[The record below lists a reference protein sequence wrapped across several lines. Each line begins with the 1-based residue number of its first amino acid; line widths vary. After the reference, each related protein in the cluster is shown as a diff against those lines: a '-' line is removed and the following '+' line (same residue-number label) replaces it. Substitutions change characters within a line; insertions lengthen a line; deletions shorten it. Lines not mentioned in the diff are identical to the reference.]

1 MVRRANPDPVMIAD
15 IAAQNLASPPVLF
28 FLIGA
33 FASLARSDLAVPDQ
47 VARLLALYLMM
58 SIGYR
63 GGLEIAH
70 HGVTPLLAAALA
82 AGVALSFATPFLAE
96 RLLRLLTRLGPTD
109 RAAIAGHYGSISA
122 VTLAAVLAATA
133 RLGMP
138 ADGFMVAVAAAMETP
153 AILACLLLAGGGAG
167 GRHLL
172 REVFLN
178 GSVIVLIGALLVGAL
193 ANPAAAATVK
203 PFLVDLFP
211 GFLCLFLLEMGL
223 IAGRGLRDSRS
234 LAPGLVAFALIM
246 PLLGATIGAAL
257 ALPLGLSPGGT
268 AVLMTLAASASYIAV
283 PAALRIALPQANLAV
298 ALTMAIGITFPFNL
312 IAGIPLYIAAAGA
325 LR

>member
-1 MVRRANPDPVMIAD
+1 MIAD
-15 IAAQNLASPPVLF
+15 LALQNLSSPPVLF
-28 FLIGA
+28 FVIGA
-33 FASLARSDLAVPDQ
+33 GASLARSDLAVPDQ
-47 VARLLALYLMM
+47 VARLLSLYLMM

-70 HGVTPLLAAALA
+70 HGASGLLLGAIA
-82 AGVALSFATPFLAE
+82 AGVLLSFAMPFLAE
-96 RLLRLLTRLGPTD
+96 RMLRVLSPLGVAD
-109 RAAIAGHYGSISA
+109 RAAVAGHYGSISA
-122 VTLAAVLAATA
+122 VTLAAVLAAA
-133 RLGMP
+133 SQLGIA

-153 AILACLLLAGGGAG
+153 AILACLLLAGGGTRGGIG
-167 GRHLL
+167 GRRLL

-178 GSVIVLIGALLVGAL
+178 GSVVVLIGALAVGAL
-193 ANPAAAATVK
+193 ARGPAAAGVK

-223 IAGRGLRDSRS
+223 IAGRGPRDSRS
-234 LAPGLVAFALIM
+234 LAPGLVVFALVM
-246 PLLGATIGAAL
+246 PPIGAAL
-257 ALPLGLSPGGT
+257 GAALGLALGLSAGNL

-298 ALTMAIGITFPFNL
+298 ALTMSIGITFPFNL
-312 IAGIPLYIAAAGA
+312 LIGIPLYTAAAGA